1 MTNQTE
7 ESEVTRHEVERV
19 ITAAKD
25 ALTDEMV
32 ARIAA
37 TAGDAMELMDQAS
50 RAGLGKA
57 IPALAQ
63 LVNNGD
69 LERIVQLARIYS
81 SAQDALT
88 DEMVGRLSEAVGEG
102 LTLLDQVNRAGL
114 DRAIPALADLV
125 RNGDLDRLVKLG
137 RLYSSMEDAL
147 TEEMIGRL
155 AEMMGNAMTLLDRF
169 SRGGAVHIVDLLE
182 KLQSSGELERI
193 AGVLPEIATRL
204 EVVNGLL
211 QCVESATVASEKA
224 PRSPG
229 GFGTTWRLMNDP
241 ENQDTL
247 RFMLAVGKQLRQR
260 TSAGK

>member
-1 MTNQTE
+1 MTNHIE

-32 ARIAA
+32 TRIAS
-37 TAGDAMELMDQAS
+37 TAGDAMALIDQTS

-102 LTLLDQVNRAGL
+102 LVLLDQVNRSGL
-114 DRAIPALADLV
+114 DRAIPALAELV
-125 RNGDLDRLVKLG
+125 RNGDLDRRGRLG

-147 TEEMIGRL
+147 TEDMIGRL

-182 KLQSSGELERI
+182 K
-193 AGVLPEIATRL
+193 
-204 EVVNGLL
+204 
-211 QCVESATVASEKA
+211 
-224 PRSPG
+224 
-229 GFGTTWRLMNDP
+229 
-241 ENQDTL
+241 
-247 RFMLAVGKQLRQR
+247 
-260 TSAGK
+260 